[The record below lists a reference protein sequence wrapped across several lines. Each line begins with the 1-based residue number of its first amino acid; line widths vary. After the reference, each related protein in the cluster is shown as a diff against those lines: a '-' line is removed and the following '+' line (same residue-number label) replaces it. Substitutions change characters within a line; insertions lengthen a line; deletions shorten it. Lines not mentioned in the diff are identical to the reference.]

1 MKNTYVPR
9 FFDTNQIDG
18 VWEYVKAVSTKN
30 WERQAQFLF
39 LGKFLTYVFFYFF

>member
-1 MKNTYVPR
+1 VPR

-30 WERQAQFLF
+30 WENKAQFLF
-39 LGKFLTYVFFYFF
+39 LGKFLTYVSFYFF

>member
-30 WERQAQFLF
+30 GEKQAQFLF
-39 LGKFLTYVFFYFF
+39 LGKFFTDVSFYFF